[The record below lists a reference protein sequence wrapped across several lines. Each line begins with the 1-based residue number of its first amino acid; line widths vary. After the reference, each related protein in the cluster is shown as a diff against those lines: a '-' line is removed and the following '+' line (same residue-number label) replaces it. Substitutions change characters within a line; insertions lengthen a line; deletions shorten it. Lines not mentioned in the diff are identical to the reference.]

1 LRDLY
6 DEYTQLCEAFGNGVG
21 SCNHQW
27 AGYFYDGLW
36 LIAQILDTY
45 LVQQN
50 NSLSNLGT
58 LESRQAL
65 YNLSLAVDFYGQTG
79 RVSQWRSATGTELD
93 REGIVLL
100 RQATG
105 TPEKAFGELAYRTA
119 EGFQFQTDI
128 LWTSDGSKKVLC
140 QGKLCQLQ
148 SGWIPLD
155 GVDQCHPGEVWPKEL
170 GCSKCDP
177 GTFSS
182 DGHGDCEPCPVG
194 SYGKDAGMAQC
205 VPCAPGTANPLTGMT
220 ACIPCLVGH
229 FMNISGA
236 LLWQPLA
243 KRLWGWL
250 TANTLPRT
258 VSPTALCVLQGARP
272 TSRAPRKKNSAVAT
286 EISSREGAC
295 SAKVAHASSWAR
307 VSAARVSRSAKAAV
321 WSATAAATLSGSPPS
336 SWQVLS
342 VP

>member
-243 KRLWGWL
+243 KRIRCRERSAPLHFVSSRAHDQLRGRHGRR
-250 TANTLPRT
+250 TLPLRRKSLRGKVRAVRKWHT
-258 VSPTALCVLQGARP
+258 LRAGLVCQLPGSRDLRRRP
-272 TSRAPRKKNSAVAT
+272 CGRLPQQR
-286 EISSREGAC
+286 R
-295 SAKVAHASSWAR
+295 
-307 VSAARVSRSAKAAV
+307 
-321 WSATAAATLSGSPPS
+321 
-336 SWQVLS
+336 
-342 VP
+342 